1 MGACTWSAGSVA
13 AGCECHAAQLLEEW
27 RRVSELAQEE
37 GIGQAM
43 LTVTE
48 WPAELT
54 WLACDGV
61 ARAAHVQ
68 QWQAA
73 AAATG

>member
-1 MGACTWSAGSVA
+1 
-13 AGCECHAAQLLEEW
+13 LEEQ

-73 AAATG
+73 AAVTG